1 MQISV
6 LEEESLLYLKM
17 GPHWELYMVAE
28 EHIENFSLREV
39 RQILR

>member
-6 LEEESLLYLKM
+6 PEEGSLLYLKM

-28 EHIENFSLREV
+28 EHIENLSLERLG
-39 RQILR
+39 RF